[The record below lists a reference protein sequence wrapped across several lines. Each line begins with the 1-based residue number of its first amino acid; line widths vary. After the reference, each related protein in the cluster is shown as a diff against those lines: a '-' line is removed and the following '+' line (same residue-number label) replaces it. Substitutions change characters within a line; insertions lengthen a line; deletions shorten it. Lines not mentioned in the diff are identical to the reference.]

1 MSNLPNSKYLITL
14 KETMSIMNQAV
25 NNNDKLFI
33 TALNINILHKINHD
47 VEFDNLF
54 SQFDKISFDGYYSI
68 IWAKAVGIEQTI
80 KQISADILMKE
91 IFSQAEDKKW
101 SICALG
107 GSHSTEQEFTKQVN
121 QSYPNV
127 DISYHH
133 HGYFTKD
140 EEEHVI
146 NEINHFSPDI
156 LMVGLSVPK
165 EHQWC
170 IRNKSRLNAKI
181 ILTCGGYIEQTSE
194 YGVDYYPSHWIYK
207 LHINWIYRIINEP
220 SRLWKR
226 YFFQGLWL
234 LYWLPWQFI
243 QARLFKKNLL

>member
-1 MSNLPNSKYLITL
+1 MSSYI
-14 KETMSIMNQAV
+14 
-25 NNNDKLFI
+25 FI
-33 TALNINILHKINHD
+33 RRFFL
-47 VEFDNLF
+47 
-54 SQFDKISFDGYYSI
+54 
-68 IWAKAVGIEQTI
+68 
-80 KQISADILMKE
+80 
-91 IFSQAEDKKW
+91 
-101 SICALG
+101 
-107 GSHSTEQEFTKQVN
+107 
-121 QSYPNV
+121 
-127 DISYHH
+127 
-133 HGYFTKD
+133 
-140 EEEHVI
+140 
-146 NEINHFSPDI
+146 
-156 LMVGLSVPK
+156 PK